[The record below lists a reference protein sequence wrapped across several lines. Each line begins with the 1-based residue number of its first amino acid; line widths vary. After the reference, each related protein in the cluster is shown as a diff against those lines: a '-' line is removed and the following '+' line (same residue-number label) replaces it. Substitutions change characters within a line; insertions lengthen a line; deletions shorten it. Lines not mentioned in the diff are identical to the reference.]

1 MTIWEVGENDRQVE
15 GVDETGRPDPHYAA
29 ALGLVPAPLPRR
41 AVAAVIDAAIYLLL
55 QVPYWVFTL
64 PLLLKFLDAR
74 ISWYGFTNHPQF
86 ILAVVMLA
94 VSFALSLAYCIVQLV
109 FHGRKGIT
117 IGKAIMGLRSIN
129 VVTLERPGV
138 FRVLLR
144 VLVVWASGVVLVGPL
159 LFLLS
164 PLFDPEKRGR
174 GWHDRAGRLW
184 LVDVREGL
192 QPYDAKRM
200 RIARKTV
207 TAEPVAQ
214 PKPLPSLATP
224 VDPDAAQAYRP
235 GARVSAGVLGVA
247 RPHGEGPRP
256 VVGLSGME
264 TPQPV
269 GEQGQP
275 APGRPVLG
283 AYRRPAEPES
293 DDGAPS
299 EISAS
304 PSPDGRPEQ
313 VPDGQ
318 GSPASSPA
326 TPDVPAP
333 PVGGPLVTGSPW
345 GATPAAVGGSE
356 VPPAPPSSPPAAHA
370 AESPMPRAGSPA
382 QAPPPQAPQARAGAA
397 QHSHVPVPPKPA
409 ANPAS
414 AQPSAPAPA
423 HPRVATSLALQLD
436 SGEVVPLSGP
446 VVIGRNPV
454 APHTAPEAHR
464 HPMPDDTRSVSKT
477 HLLVRPGQGGIEVID
492 QNSTNGTGIVH
503 QGSEREL
510 VPGTP
515 ALAVAG
521 DTLRIGERTATVVPA

>member
-1 MTIWEVGENDRQVE
+1 MTIWEVGEDDRQVE

-41 AVAAVIDAAIYLLL
+41 AVAAAVDAAIYLLL

-117 IGKAIMGLRSIN
+117 IGKGIMGLRSIN
-129 VVTLERPGV
+129 VATLERPGV

-174 GWHDRAGRLW
+174 GWHDRVGRLW

-275 APGRPVLG
+275 VPGHPVLG
-283 AYRRPAEPES
+283 AYRRPSEPEES
-293 DDGAPS
+293 DDGAPT
-299 EISAS
+299 ELSAS
-304 PSPDGRPEQ
+304 PSPHGRPEQ
-313 VPDGQ
+313 GTPGPDF
-318 GSPASSPA
+318 PASPST

-333 PVGGPLVTGSPW
+333 PVAGPVVTGSPW
-345 GATPAAVGGSE
+345 GAASPVAGGSE
-356 VPPAPPSSPPAAHA
+356 VPPAPPS
-370 AESPMPRAGSPA
+370 
-382 QAPPPQAPQARAGAA
+382 QAPPAPVGAA
-397 QHSHVPVPPKPA
+397 QHSHAPVPPKPA
-409 ANPAS
+409 ANPAP
-414 AQPSAPAPA
+414 APPSGPVPA
-423 HPRVATSLALQLD
+423 HPQAATSLALQLD
-436 SGEVVPLSGP
+436 SGEVVPVSGP

-454 APHTAPEAHR
+454 APHTALDAHR
-464 HPMPDDTRSVSKT
+464 HPMSDDTRSVSKT
-477 HLLVRPGQGGIEVID
+477 HLLVRPGQGGIEVLD

-503 QGSEREL
+503 QGIEREL
-510 VPGTP
+510 APGTP